1 MDNLDPLIVVQDHDL
16 ALDRLRHRHATLPE
30 REQVTTA
37 EADVAALDREIEA
50 RRLPLADLTRT
61 EQKYEDEAQ
70 KLAEQAEAAN
80 TKLYSGEITSP
91 KELQA
96 LQADVDML
104 RKHQAAVEEQA
115 IAVMEEREPLEAE
128 LADVEA
134 RRSRRDAEH
143 AAARTAL
150 TAAIAECDAEI
161 AAEQAVR
168 DAAAA
173 TIDAPLGVP
182 RGHLSL
188 RRGGARAGCRADSPT
203 RVGAARLVGHSC
215 QGCHLTIPATEVDA
229 LRKAPPGTVA
239 HCDNCGA
246 ILIP

>member
-1 MDNLDPLIVVQDHDL
+1 MDSLEPLIVVQEHDL

-30 REQVTTA
+30 RALVPSA
-37 EADVAALDREIEA
+37 ESDIVALDGEIAA
-50 RRLPLADLTRT
+50 RRVPLGDLART

-134 RRSRRDAEH
+134 RRSGRDAELD
-143 AAARTAL
+143 AARVAL
-150 TAAIAECDAEI
+150 GAAVAEVDAEI
-161 AAEQAVR
+161 VAEQALR
-168 DAAAA
+168 DAAAT
-173 TIDAPLGVP
+173 TIDAPVLTLYE
-182 RGHLSL
+182 R
-188 RRGGARAGCRADSPT
+188 CRANSPT
-203 RVGAARLVGHSC
+203 RVGAARLVGQSC

>member
-1 MDNLDPLIVVQDHDL
+1 MDSLDPLLVVQEHDL

-30 REQVTTA
+30 RAALTAA
-37 EADVAALDREIEA
+37 EAAVAALDAEIA
-50 RRLPLADLTRT
+50 RRQGPLADLLRS
-61 EQKYEDEAQ
+61 EQKFEAEAQ
-70 KLAEQAEAAN
+70 KLADQAEAAN

-115 IAVMEEREPLEAE
+115 ITVMEAREPLEAE
-128 LADVEA
+128 VAGLTA
-134 RRSRRDAEH
+134 RRADAE
-143 AAARTAL
+143 ADLAGARTAL
-150 TAAIAECDAEI
+150 ADAAAGVDAEMV
-161 AAEQAVR
+161 AEQALR

-173 TIDAPLGVP
+173 GLDAPVVALYE
-182 RGHLSL
+182 R
-188 RRGGARAGCRADSPT
+188 CRANSPSKA
-203 RVGAARLVGHSC
+203 GAARLVGHTC

-229 LRKAPPGTVA
+229 LHKAPPGTIA

-246 ILIP
+246 ILVP

>member
-1 MDNLDPLIVVQDHDL
+1 MDSLDPLLVVQEHDL

-30 REQVTTA
+30 RAAVAAA
-37 EADVAALDREIEA
+37 EAAVAGLDVEIAQRRAPLAALV
-50 RRLPLADLTRT
+50 TS
-61 EQKYEDEAQ
+61 EQKFEDEAQ
-70 KLAEQAEAAN
+70 KLAGQAEAAN

-128 LADVEA
+128 VADLTARHAEGETTLADA
-134 RRSRRDAEH
+134 RAAL
-143 AAARTAL
+143 AAAV
-150 TAAIAECDAEI
+150 AEI
-161 AAEQAVR
+161 EAEIVAEQAQR

-173 TIDAPLGVP
+173 ELDAPVVALYE
-182 RGHLSL
+182 R
-188 RRGGARAGCRADSPT
+188 CRANSPSKA
-203 RVGAARLVGHSC
+203 GAARLVGHTC

-229 LRKAPPGTVA
+229 LRKAPPGTIA

-246 ILIP
+246 ILVP

>member
-1 MDNLDPLIVVQDHDL
+1 MDSLEPLIVIQEHDL
-16 ALDRLRHRHATLPE
+16 ALDRLRHRHAALPE
-30 REQVTTA
+30 REQVTAA
-37 EADVAALDREIEA
+37 EADVAALDRAIEA
-50 RRLPLADLTRT
+50 RRVPLADLART

-115 IAVMEEREPLEAE
+115 IEVMEEREPLEAE
-128 LADVEA
+128 LADVDA
-134 RRSRRDAEH
+134 RRSGRDADLT
-143 AAARTAL
+143 AARAAL
-150 TAAIAECDAEI
+150 TAAVAAVDAEI
-161 AAEQAVR
+161 VAEQAVR

-173 TIDAPLGVP
+173 AIDAPVLTLYE
-182 RGHLSL
+182 R
-188 RRGGARAGCRADSPT
+188 CRADSPT

>member
-1 MDNLDPLIVVQDHDL
+1 VDSLDPLLVVQEHDL

-30 REQVTTA
+30 RAELAAA
-37 EADVAALDREIEA
+37 EAAVSGLDAEITQRRGPLAALV
-50 RRLPLADLTRT
+50 TS
-61 EQKYEDEAQ
+61 EQKFEDEAQ
-70 KLAEQAEAAN
+70 KLAGQAEAAN

-115 IAVMEEREPLEAE
+115 ITVMEEREPLEAE
-128 LADVEA
+128 VADLSARRADAETGLAGARAALAAAAAEVEA
-134 RRSRRDAEH
+134 
-143 AAARTAL
+143 
-150 TAAIAECDAEI
+150 EI
-161 AAEQAVR
+161 VAEQVLR

-173 TIDAPLGVP
+173 GLDAPVVALYE
-182 RGHLSL
+182 R
-188 RRGGARAGCRADSPT
+188 CRANSPSKA
-203 RVGAARLVGHSC
+203 GAARLMGHTC

-229 LRKAPPGTVA
+229 LRKAPPGTIA

-246 ILIP
+246 ILVP